1 MAGPRTNY
9 NRDDYDRIMRL
20 PRALEE
26 QLREEIV
33 QMELKQSK
41 PYVSMFAH
49 FEREEGREEGLKKA
63 REVTIRLLLRLLTHQ
78 FGEIPVAIQERVHTL
93 SLDQAEPLVD
103 AVLTSASLTQFAE
116 HLPSMEDTETSS

>member
-41 PYVSMFAH
+41 P
-49 FEREEGREEGLKKA
+49 
-63 REVTIRLLLRLLTHQ
+63 
-78 FGEIPVAIQERVHTL
+78 
-93 SLDQAEPLVD
+93 
-103 AVLTSASLTQFAE
+103 
-116 HLPSMEDTETSS
+116 